1 MLSSWRATQ
10 SVDLVNR
17 LQSLEGNAPFVLRYM
32 FNNEQERLG
41 NETDNVLDVV
51 SDNDSHKWDMSY
63 TQEIEKRQRKHMKNI
78 RLKFIK
84 TK

>member
-1 MLSSWRATQ
+1 
-10 SVDLVNR
+10 
-17 LQSLEGNAPFVLRYM
+17 M